1 MDSSVVG
8 WLVVFVREPPLP
20 DFKSASKNCN
30 VFAYYYFH
38 ILTISTQLRILLFN
52 VGLFLMENVNIAVI
66 NLIARHIHCNT

>member
-20 DFKSASKNCN
+20 DFKSASKDCN

-52 VGLFLMENVNIAVI
+52 VGFFLMENVNIAEI